1 MSGGGTQP
9 SRPRTVRGPKL
20 SFKER
25 KELEN
30 LEAEIPVLETEK
42 KELEEKMS
50 SGTMAAQE
58 LVEAGA
64 RIGRIIELIDEK
76 EMRCL
81 ELMEK
86 QG

>member
-1 MSGGGTQP
+1 M
-9 SRPRTVRGPKL
+9 
-20 SFKER
+20 
-25 KELEN
+25 
-30 LEAEIPVLETEK
+30 
-42 KELEEKMS
+42 EEKMS